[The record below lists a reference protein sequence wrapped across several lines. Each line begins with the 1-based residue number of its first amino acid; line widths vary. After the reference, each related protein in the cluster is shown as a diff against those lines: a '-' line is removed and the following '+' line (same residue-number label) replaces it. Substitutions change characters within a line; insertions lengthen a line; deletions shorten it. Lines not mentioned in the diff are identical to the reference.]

1 MGKVHT
7 RIDDAI
13 RDWVG
18 RQHMFFVSTAPL
30 SGDGMV
36 NCSPKGGDYLRIVD
50 DKTVVYLDFAGSGV
64 ETIAHLRE
72 PGNGRIVMMLCA
84 FQGPPK
90 IVRFHGKGDV
100 MLPDDKDFSGLA
112 ALFDN
117 DLLGVR
123 SIIRIH
129 VERVSDSCGF
139 GVPVYE
145 FKQDRD
151 GMRKWSEKKG
161 ADGVREYVAT
171 KNAASIDGIPGLSV
185 NEAEIVSPQR

>member
-1 MGKVHT
+1 
-7 RIDDAI
+7 
-13 RDWVG
+13 
-18 RQHMFFVSTAPL
+18 MFFVSTAPL
-30 SGDGMV
+30 SGAGMV
-36 NCSPKGGDYLRIVD
+36 NCSPKGGDYLRIID
-50 DKTVVYLDFAGSGV
+50 DKTVIYLDFAGSGV

-72 PGNGRIVMMLCA
+72 PGNGRVVIMLCA

-100 MLPDDKDFSGLA
+100 VMPGDKDFTALA
-112 ALFDN
+112 AHFDG

-123 SIIRIH
+123 AIIRVH

-139 GVPVYE
+139 GVPVYDFVE
-145 FKQDRD
+145 DRD

-171 KNAASIDGIPGLSV
+171 KNAVSIDGIQGVTAS
-185 NEAEIVSPQR
+185 EAAMVSPVK

>member
-1 MGKVHT
+1 MGKVRTH
-7 RIDDAI
+7 IDDTVRA
-13 RDWVG
+13 WVD

-30 SGDGMV
+30 SGEGMV

-72 PGNGRIVMMLCA
+72 PGNGRIVIMLCA

-100 MLPDDKDFSGLA
+100 VLPDDKDFTALA
-112 ALFDN
+112 ALFDD

-123 SIIRIH
+123 SIIRVH

-161 ADGVREYVAT
+161 SDGVREYVAT

-185 NEAEIVSPQR
+185 TEAEIVSPQR

>member
-7 RIDDAI
+7 HIDDTVRA
-13 RDWVG
+13 WVD

-30 SGDGMV
+30 SGEGMV

-72 PGNGRIVMMLCA
+72 PGNGRIVVMLCA

-100 MLPDDKDFSGLA
+100 VLPDDKDFTALA

-123 SIIRIH
+123 SIIRVH

-171 KNAASIDGIPGLSV
+171 KNAASIDGIPGLSA

>member
-1 MGKVHT
+1 MGKVLTH
-7 RIDDAI
+7 IDDTI
-13 RDWVG
+13 RDWVAS
-18 RQHMFFVSTAPL
+18 QHMFFVSTAPL
-30 SGDGMV
+30 SGEGMV

-50 DKTVVYLDFAGSGV
+50 DNTVVYLDFAGSGV

-72 PGNGRIVMMLCA
+72 NGRIVIMLCA
-84 FQGPPK
+84 FKGPPK

-100 MLPDDKDFSGLA
+100 VLPDDKDFTALA
-112 ALFDN
+112 ALFDD

-139 GVPVYE
+139 GVPVYDFVE
-145 FKQDRD
+145 DRG

-161 ADGVREYVAT
+161 NEGVREYVAT
-171 KNAASIDGIPGLSV
+171 KNAASIDGIPGLSA
-185 NEAEIVSPQR
+185 NEAGIVSPQR